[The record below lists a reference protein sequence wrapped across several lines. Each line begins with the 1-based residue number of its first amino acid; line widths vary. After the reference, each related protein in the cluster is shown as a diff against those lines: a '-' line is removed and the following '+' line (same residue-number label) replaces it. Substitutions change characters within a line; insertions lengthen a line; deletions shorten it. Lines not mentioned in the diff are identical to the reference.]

1 MRDALSLLD
10 QSIAYGN
17 GKNIDEDVKLMLG
30 TIDSEILH
38 QILQALAKKD
48 ANTLLDALLN

>member
-17 GKNIDEDVKLMLG
+17 GKVLTDDVKTMLG
-30 TIDSEILH
+30 TIDTEILY
-38 QILQALAKKD
+38 QILQALAAQD
-48 ANTLLDALLN
+48 ANDPARVCR